1 MVISM
6 DISESVRVIM
16 GECEEEYEYLGE
28 CMGISIGLVW
38 GYVGGREWGECGVCM
53 RERVGRMWVCMRER
67 VGRVWGMYE
76 GECGESVGYV

>member
-6 DISESVRVIM
+6 GISESVRVIM

-38 GYVGGREWGECGVCM
+38 GYV
-53 RERVGRMWVCMRER
+53 
-67 VGRVWGMYE
+67 
-76 GECGESVGYV
+76 